1 MRISDWSSDVCSSD
15 LIEYDR
21 KVNSRDGVAPGESHL
36 DSIGESRGFD
46 GWEIKIRD
54 ISDLRQF
61 APVHGRDRLTDCRRS
76 EAAIIGKTIISR
88 RRKNARTATLRCRR
102 LLISAAFTRDDTQGI
117 D

>member
-1 MRISDWSSDVCSSD
+1 M
-15 LIEYDR
+15 
-21 KVNSRDGVAPGESHL
+21 HL

-54 ISDLRQF
+54 IADLRQF

-102 LLISAAFTRDDTQGI
+102 LLISAAFTRDDTQEIGRAHVRTPVTTAHLVCRLLLE
-117 D
+117 